1 MYRGWPNTCNNDD
14 CIAILKRLIVLI
26 PSLHGCER
34 SIHLYSKRSFPG
46 FFFLIDEQ
54 KLVSMTAVP
63 SLILQQHRKQC
74 LMRIVLMARTFRLLS
89 DEGLLGVAYD
99 PKQRDFSVMDAV
111 AEEVLEE
118 EEERKALSSSDEGS
132 EPGSEVSCRIY
143 VLQVNTSLVP
153 RLLLC
158 FSMTD
163 TLEKFFNN

>member
-1 MYRGWPNTCNNDD
+1 M
-14 CIAILKRLIVLI
+14 A
-26 PSLHGCER
+26 
-34 SIHLYSKRSFPG
+34 
-46 FFFLIDEQ
+46 Q

-63 SLILQQHRKQC
+63 FLILQQHRKQC

-118 EEERKALSSSDEGS
+118 EERKALSSSDEGS
-132 EPGSEVSCRIY
+132 EPRSEVSCRIY
-143 VLQVNTSLVP
+143 PCIVLQINTSLVP
-153 RLLLC
+153 RLLPC
-158 FSMTD
+158 FSMTE